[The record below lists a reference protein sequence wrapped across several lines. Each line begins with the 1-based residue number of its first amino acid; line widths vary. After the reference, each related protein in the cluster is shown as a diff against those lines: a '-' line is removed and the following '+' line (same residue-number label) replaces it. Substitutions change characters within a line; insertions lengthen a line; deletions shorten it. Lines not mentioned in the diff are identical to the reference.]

1 MHCKNPY
8 LQYVVVH
15 EDRFLIFDGPNDIAT
30 RVRLHRDSIVISLRY
45 HAESAI
51 MKSEHEVTG
60 LPGLPMV
67 FVNLA
72 LTAASIWLF
81 ILGIQQESVT
91 YIISALVLFFITAF
105 LWNGL
110 AIVEPNGSKVLL
122 LFGSYKGTLKKDG
135 LFLVNPFITKRNL
148 SLRVQ
153 NLNGEKLKVNDA
165 AGNPIEIATIV
176 VWRIVDTYTSSF
188 AVENVYEYVRLQT
201 ETALRHSASSYP
213 YDGDEHTES
222 LRRNSEEVSVHL
234 KKELQEKLSMA
245 GVEVIDAKLSHLAY
259 APEIAGAMLRRQQ
272 AEAVIAARS
281 KIVDG
286 AVSMVEMALE
296 RMDKEGVI
304 KLDEERKAAM
314 VSNLMVV
321 LCSEHSAT
329 PVVNTGTLY
338 N

>member
-1 MHCKNPY
+1 
-8 LQYVVVH
+8 
-15 EDRFLIFDGPNDIAT
+15 
-30 RVRLHRDSIVISLRY
+30 
-45 HAESAI
+45 
-51 MKSEHEVTG
+51 MKSENEVTG

-72 LTAASIWLF
+72 LTAVSIWLF
-81 ILGIQQESVT
+81 IQGIQLESAPYV
-91 YIISALVLFFITAF
+91 ISAIVLFTITSF

-122 LFGSYKGTLKKDG
+122 LFGSYKGTIKKDG
-135 LFLVNPFITKRNL
+135 LYMVNPFMTKRNL
-148 SLRVQ
+148 SRRVQ

-176 VWRIVDTYTSSF
+176 VWQIVDTYAASF
-188 AVENVYEYVRLQT
+188 EVENVFEYVRLQT
-201 ETALRHSASSYP
+201 ETSLRHSSSSYP
-213 YDGDEHTES
+213 YDGDEHTLS
-222 LRRNSEEVSVHL
+222 LRRNGEEVSEHL
-234 KKELQEKLSMA
+234 QKELQEKLSMA
-245 GVEVIDAKLSHLAY
+245 GVRVIEARLSHLAY

-272 AEAVIAARS
+272 AEAVIAARQ

-296 RMDKEGVI
+296 RMDKEEVI
-304 KLDEERKAAM
+304 RLDEERKAAM

-321 LCSEHSAT
+321 LCSEHSAQ

-338 N
+338 G

>member
-1 MHCKNPY
+1 
-8 LQYVVVH
+8 
-15 EDRFLIFDGPNDIAT
+15 
-30 RVRLHRDSIVISLRY
+30 
-45 HAESAI
+45 
-51 MKSEHEVTG
+51 MKSEKEVTG

-72 LTAASIWLF
+72 LTAVSVWLF
-81 ILGIQQESVT
+81 IQGIQLESGVHVG
-91 YIISALVLFFITAF
+91 SAIVLFTLTSF

-122 LFGSYKGTLKKDG
+122 LFGSYKGTIKKDG
-135 LFLVNPFITKRNL
+135 LYMVNPFMTKRNM
-148 SLRVQ
+148 SRRVQ

-176 VWRIVDTYTSSF
+176 VWQIVDTYAASF
-188 AVENVYEYVRLQT
+188 DVENVYEYVRLQT

-213 YDGDEHTES
+213 YDGDEHTIS
-222 LRRNSEEVSVHL
+222 LRRNGEEVSDHL
-234 KKELQEKLSMA
+234 QKELQEKLGVA
-245 GVEVIDAKLSHLAY
+245 GVEVIEARLSHLAY

-272 AEAVIAARS
+272 AEAVIAARQ

-304 KLDEERKAAM
+304 RLDEERKAAM

-321 LCSEHSAT
+321 LCSEHSAQ

-338 N
+338 G